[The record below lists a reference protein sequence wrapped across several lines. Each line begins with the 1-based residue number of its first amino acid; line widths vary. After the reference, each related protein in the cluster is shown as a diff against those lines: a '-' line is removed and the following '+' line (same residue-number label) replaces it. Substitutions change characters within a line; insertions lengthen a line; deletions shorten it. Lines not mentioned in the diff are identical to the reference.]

1 MLLVAQPMK
10 LSALRLLLL
19 ILASGI
25 CAQFA
30 VAQQL
35 YFSTLSVKDG
45 LPSNIISA
53 ITQDP
58 NDFIWIGTSNGLA
71 RFDGYGFKLFNKTSN
86 SHSLS
91 SNEIS
96 CLLQEGEELWV
107 GTWNGLCKINTRTF
121 EITRIAALGNNAVRT
136 LAKGSHGKIWVGTE
150 NGLLQVDGTTN
161 AILKTYHINNSGL
174 SHNTIRSVY
183 EGLDGTLWVGTYDK
197 LNKLAPGGG
206 LFQSFNLKGAYKAS
220 LKNNLI
226 CGEIKPDRTSSDSLL
241 WVGTETGLARFN
253 TITQQF
259 ELWGDQQIELSNE
272 VIKCIYLGESGKI
285 WLGTDFGLN
294 IFDPATQKVEAY
306 FHNPQVPYSL
316 ANNAIWQIFED
327 RSGVIWFVT
336 SNGLSRLNKHPNVYR
351 YHEVAGRVENKI
363 AGNQVKSI
371 LVAQNNS
378 VWLATLHGVICMETP
393 SEPKRI
399 FDTNSKGS
407 QKILLNNV
415 YALEEDAYN
424 RIWIGTAGGI
434 NIWDERNQKMYAIT
448 ANPTNGLITN
458 YIAKILRGPDN
469 TMWVSTYQGGLFKT
483 VGDLKN
489 IDQLKFQRISDEFGS
504 EKIIAGKDA
513 LWFAMYNDLYRL
525 DFFNNKPE
533 KIDAANPE
541 AGKKD
546 IHGLYHSSKN
556 KVWVGTQNGLLEYDP
571 QKNESVFHAIKAGRD
586 VLIGSLT
593 EDDSGNI
600 WGATNQFIFKYSPVA
615 HTTELFPLDQNL
627 PLKSFYSGC
636 SARNPQG
643 ELLFGGDN
651 GYLTIQTNHSQ
662 LPRYQPKVYI
672 TSLAINN
679 KAVNQGD
686 TLGGQVF
693 DRDVSIASH
702 LPLDYAHR
710 SIALQFSSLH
720 YWQPHTNIY
729 AYMLEG
735 FDEDWLYTS
744 GEKNFAIYSNLSPGN
759 YIFRVRG
766 SNNYGQW
773 SDQEAT
779 LTIKVNP
786 PLFLSPAFIVLY
798 GIVLVAAIIIGMRMY
813 TTRLKLQNEL
823 KIARLE
829 KQHNEALIQARQQFF
844 TNISHELRTPVSLIM
859 PPIQQLLK
867 QGTLDATSRS
877 LITLAEKNSHRLLRV
892 INQIL
897 DFRKLENDKLEIKV
911 SRTNL
916 ISFTHEIHTLFAD
929 KASRKKISYNFQ
941 ADLQE
946 LPVWMDSE
954 KIETVLFNML
964 SNAFKFTPQGGTI
977 HVNLKQGSA
986 SEAFPEGSAMIEIR
1000 DSGIGLNA
1008 QEKEKIFEPF
1018 YQTDEARLMESGTG
1032 IGLALAAEY
1041 IKLHRGQIQVES
1053 VKGKGTTFVVQLPL
1067 GKSHLPV
1074 DAIHEEQEL
1083 ELVAIKEFS
1092 HSQHQTYRFDLQS
1105 NKPLV
1110 LLIDDS
1116 PDMIEFVRISLE
1128 HKYNF
1133 ISAENGEDGLQKTTS
1148 FLPDIIITDVMMP
1161 VMDGITFCKKIKEN
1175 SNTSHIG
1182 IILITAR
1189 SLATQQ
1195 AEGIRMGADAYLT
1208 KPFEIDLLEAH
1219 LDHLLARKQELTNY
1233 LKQVLH
1239 AQPIATNKENEDERF
1254 VKKVMNVIEANIS
1267 DPGFGVEQLSEEIGM
1282 SASYLYR
1289 KLKSL
1294 TQLSTNDIIKK
1305 YRLKKASILLRNKG
1319 GNVTEI
1325 MYEVGFANLSY
1336 FSKCFK
1342 AEYGLNPKDYQKQL
1356 SKNSVDLKL

>member
-1 MLLVAQPMK
+1 MRLLNLKSLVFFLAIGIGAQPV
-10 LSALRLLLL
+10 
-19 ILASGI
+19 I
-25 CAQFA
+25 
-30 VAQQL
+30 AQQL

-53 ITQDP
+53 IAQDP
-58 NDFIWIGTSNGLA
+58 NDFIWVGTSNGLA
-71 RFDGYGFKLFNKTSN
+71 RYDGYNFKIFNKTS
-86 SHSLS
+86 SHNSLS

-96 CLLQEGEELWV
+96 CVLQEGEELWV
-107 GTWNGLCKINTRTF
+107 GTWSGLCKINTRTF
-121 EITRIAALGNNAVRT
+121 EISRITALGNNAVRT
-136 LAKGSHGKIWVGTE
+136 LAKGSAGKIWVGTE
-150 NGLLQVDGTTN
+150 NGLLQVDASTN
-161 AILKTYHINNSGL
+161 SVLKTYHENNSGL
-174 SHNTIRSVY
+174 SHNTIRSIY

-206 LFQSFNLKGAYKAS
+206 LFQSFNLKDVYKTN

-226 CGEIKPDRTSSDSLL
+226 CGEIKPDRVNSDSLL

-253 TITQQF
+253 TTNQQF
-259 ELWGDQQIELSNE
+259 ELWGDQHTELSNE
-272 VIKCIYLGESGKI
+272 VIKCVYLGQGGKV

-294 IFDPATQKVEAY
+294 IFDPVTKKVETY

-336 SNGLSRLNKHPNVYR
+336 SNGLSRLNKHPNAYQ
-351 YHEVAGRVENKI
+351 YHEVVGRVENKI
-363 AGNQVKSI
+363 VGNQVKSI
-371 LVAQNNS
+371 LVAKNNS
-378 VWLATLHGVICMETP
+378 VWLATLHGVICLETP
-393 SEPKRI
+393 TQPVRI
-399 FDTNSKGS
+399 FDTNSKAS

-415 YALEEDAYN
+415 YALAEDASN

-434 NIWDERNQKMYAIT
+434 NIWDESNQKMYAIT

-458 YIAKILRGPDN
+458 YIARIIRGPDN

-483 VGDLKN
+483 LGDLKN
-489 IDQLKFQRISDEFGS
+489 LEQLRFQRVSDEFGS
-504 EKIIAGKDA
+504 EKIVAGAEA
-513 LWFAMYNDLYRL
+513 LWFVMYNDLYRL
-525 DFFNNKPE
+525 DLKTGKQE
-533 KIDAANPE
+533 KIETADLEGAKN
-541 AGKKD
+541 D
-546 IHGLYHSSKN
+546 IHGLFFSAQN
-556 KVWVGTQNGLLEYDP
+556 KLWAGTQNGLIEYDP
-571 QKNESVFHAIKAGRD
+571 QKKKSSFHAISTGRN
-586 VLIGSLT
+586 VLINSLS
-593 EDDSGNI
+593 EDEAGNI
-600 WGATNQFIFKYSPVA
+600 WGTTNHFVFRYSPSA
-615 HTTELFPLDQNL
+615 RATELFPLDQNL

-636 SARNPQG
+636 SARNSQG
-643 ELLFGGDN
+643 QLLFGGDN
-651 GYLTIQTNHSQ
+651 GYITIQTNHTQ
-662 LPRYQPKVYI
+662 LPSYQPKVYI

-679 KAVNQGD
+679 KAINQGD
-686 TLGGQVF
+686 TIGHHVF
-693 DRDVSIASH
+693 DQDISITTH
-702 LPLDYAHR
+702 LPLDFAHR

-729 AYMLEG
+729 AYKLEG
-735 FDEDWLYTS
+735 FDDDWIYTS
-744 GEKNFAIYSNLSPGN
+744 GQRNFAIYSNLSPGN
-759 YIFRVRG
+759 YTFRLRG

-773 SDQEAT
+773 SNQEAT
-779 LTIKVNP
+779 LIINVNP
-786 PLFLSPAFIVLY
+786 PLFLSPAFLILY
-798 GIVLVAAIIIGMRMY
+798 GIVVLTAIAIGMRMY
-813 TTRLKLQNEL
+813 STRLKLKNEL

-829 KQHNEALIQARQQFF
+829 KQHGEALIQARQQFF

-867 QGTLDATSRS
+867 DGTLDATSRS
-877 LITLAEKNSHRLLRV
+877 LISLAEKNSHRLLRV

-897 DFRKLENDKLEIKV
+897 DFRKLENDRLEIKV
-911 SRTNL
+911 SRSNL
-916 ISFTHEIHTLFAD
+916 VSFTQEIHTLFTD
-929 KASRKKISYNFQ
+929 KAQRKKIDYHFH
-941 ADLQE
+941 AGLQE

-954 KIETVLFNML
+954 KIETVLFNLL

-977 HVNLKQGSA
+977 NVNIKQGSA
-986 SEAFPEGSAMIEIR
+986 SEGFPDGSAIIEIS

-1008 QEKEKIFEPF
+1008 LEKEKIFQPF

-1041 IKLHRGQIQVES
+1041 IKLHYGQIQVES

-1067 GKSHLPV
+1067 GKHHLPV
-1074 DAIHEEQEL
+1074 DAIHEEQEI
-1083 ELVAIKEFS
+1083 ELVATKAPT
-1092 HSQHQTYRFDLQS
+1092 HLSQKAYRLNLQS

-1116 PDMIEFVRISLE
+1116 ADMIEFVQISLA

-1133 ISAENGEDGLQKTTS
+1133 ITAENGEEGLKKTSS
-1148 FLPDIIITDVMMP
+1148 FLPEVIISDVMMP

-1175 SNTSHIG
+1175 SSTSHIG

-1189 SLATQQ
+1189 TLVTQQ
-1195 AEGIRMGADAYLT
+1195 AEGIRVGADVYIT
-1208 KPFEIDLLEAH
+1208 KPFDIDLLEAH
-1219 LDHLLARKQELTNY
+1219 IDHLLARKQELTNY

-1239 AQPIATNKENEDERF
+1239 APPITTNKENEDEKF

-1305 YRLKKASILLRNKG
+1305 YRLKKAAILLRNKG

-1342 AEYGLNPKDYQKQL
+1342 AEYGLNPKDYQQQL
-1356 SKNSVDLKL
+1356 SKSSVDLNL